1 MSAIRDIIGIDI
13 STQTITAMLIG
24 VAEEN
29 GAPVELVISSAW
41 TESRPCRD
49 EIGRKNPA
57 VWVELVR
64 ECIAGLKRKAREAEG
79 AEAIGVSTTFP
90 GCFAVLLDGSI
101 DPSFASLYDNTNDD
115 GICAAEFDDA
125 LGRAE
130 SETLSRMWPGN
141 MAIGLAH
148 VVRSGGLR
156 LDTVT
161 GVVPPNTAFAHELLR
176 AAGLAPDPAGL
187 VTDFTQ
193 ATIGG
198 LYDSRTGEPVPP
210 GVADL
215 LRRAV
220 PEIDPEHLRSLLPS
234 PVPSWRNAIPAEALT
249 SVRTLLGL
257 PKLISISIGAGD
269 SPLGTLALLS
279 GTDTVINVRGSSD
292 SPMIVVDSPKPR
304 AGPRETVL
312 HYPLPTAT
320 CLGDSPWCVVAP
332 MLRSGR
338 VWDWV
343 RNLRFPDGDAS
354 ADSELEALA
363 LEAARASGR
372 DGDRP
377 LRDRDGDRP
386 RDRIAFDTALG
397 GERAPLWDASATG
410 AITGLVESHRLG
422 DIALAALEGMSR
434 TLGECIH
441 LMEERYQVRPERLLL
456 VGGPANNRL
465 WNWITQVHAGK
476 KTFATTFSD
485 ASLLGAALLGYGALY
500 DGRETDAS
508 VAKRLGSLSRFSSS
522 HPLVAPMPVT
532 PPAPELVL
540 ADGTDQQIK
549 SSHNVS

>member
-1 MSAIRDIIGIDI
+1 MSAIRHTIGIDI

-24 VAEEN
+24 VVEEN
-29 GAPVELVISSAW
+29 GAPAELVISSAW

-49 EIGRKNPA
+49 EIDRKNPA

-64 ECIAGLKRKAREAEG
+64 ECIAGLKKRAREAEA

-90 GCFAVLLDGSI
+90 GCFAVLLDGTV
-101 DPSFASLYDNTNDD
+101 DPSFASLYDNTDEA
-115 GICAAEFDDA
+115 GICGGGLDDA

-148 VVRSGGLR
+148 LVKSSGLR
-156 LDTVT
+156 LEAAAKI
-161 GVVPPNTAFAHELLR
+161 VPPNTVFAHELLR
-176 AAGLAPDPAGL
+176 AAGLTPGATGL

-198 LYDSRTGEPVPP
+198 LYDSRTGAPVPP

-215 LRRAV
+215 LGRVV
-220 PEIDPEHLRSLLPS
+220 PEIDPDHLRSLLPK
-234 PVPSWRNAIPAEALT
+234 PVSSWRNAIPAEALPA
-249 SVRTLLGL
+249 VRELLGL
-257 PKLISISIGAGD
+257 PKLTSISIGAGD

-292 SPMIVVDSPKPR
+292 SPMIVVDSPKAR

-320 CLGDSPWCVVAP
+320 CLSDSPWCVVAP

-343 RNLRFPDGDAS
+343 RNLRFPDGDAN
-354 ADSELEALA
+354 ADSKLEALA
-363 LEAARASGR
+363 LEALRVSGR
-372 DGDRP
+372 GGDRP
-377 LRDRDGDRP
+377 LRDG
-386 RDRIAFDTALG
+386 IAFDTALG
-397 GERAPLWDASATG
+397 GERAPLWDAGATG
-410 AITGLVESHRLG
+410 AITGLVESHGIG

-434 TLGECIH
+434 TLGECIK
-441 LMEERYQVRPERLLL
+441 LMEERYQVRPEKLLL

-465 WNWITQVHAGK
+465 WNWITQVHTGK

-508 VAKRLGSLSRFSSS
+508 IAKRLVSLSRFSSC
-522 HPLVAPMPVT
+522 HPLVAPVPVT
-532 PPAPELVL
+532 PMEQL
-540 ADGTDQQIK
+540 
-549 SSHNVS
+549 SR